1 MIGHRHD
8 ASGSGWRSRLGRLR
22 LAGAVVLLTLL
33 LHALALMGLV
43 RGFDSGSSRADTRRA
58 PVQVSLI
65 PGDPADPVDPAA
77 EVPAV
82 APTRPPVAPVPPA
95 PPVRPADPD
104 AAPADGMPPAQEPS
118 PADSDGAGVPLAAL
132 DPIPVGAA
140 SIGTPGA
147 PPEPAAVTDPT
158 GIADRGGTAGLGA
171 SGTRGGPDAG
181 ATPSAAAPLYGVA
194 LAPLLPAR
202 SRFQVYYG
210 EYTDNHVV
218 ALLDYTVESDGE
230 RYSVRTEGRAQG
242 LTAWIYSGVLTQSS
256 TGRIGADGLI
266 PERYTE
272 QRGKRPERWAAID
285 HRSGQA
291 SFSGGQRV
299 AVTPG
304 TQDRLSMLL
313 QVGLIAQSLP
323 QRLAAGQALTIPELG
338 SRSVEPAIFLSQGDQ
353 QLETRSGPLRTL
365 HLSRQDGDRS
375 RDPRVE
381 VWLGYDHRLAPV
393 RIRLTDPNGRVL
405 DQLLLP

>member
-1 MIGHRHD
+1 M
-8 ASGSGWRSRLGRLR
+8 
-22 LAGAVVLLTLL
+22 
-33 LHALALMGLV
+33 
-43 RGFDSGSSRADTRRA
+43 
-58 PVQVSLI
+58 
-65 PGDPADPVDPAA
+65 
-77 EVPAV
+77 
-82 APTRPPVAPVPPA
+82 
-95 PPVRPADPD
+95 
-104 AAPADGMPPAQEPS
+104 
-118 PADSDGAGVPLAAL
+118 
-132 DPIPVGAA
+132 PVGAGG
-140 SIGTPGA
+140 IGTPGD
-147 PPEPAAVTDPT
+147 PRELPAMADPT
-158 GIADRGGTAGLGA
+158 PVTELAGTAGQGA
-171 SGTRGGPDAG
+171 SVARDGPDAG
-181 ATPSAAAPLYGVA
+181 AAPSATAALLYGVA

-242 LTAWIYSGVLTQSS
+242 LTAWIYSGALTQSS

-313 QVGLIAQSLP
+313 QVGLIAQALP